1 MPGTVLSM
9 QNMYLVKKNHAN
21 PLEGDT
27 KPPEDS
33 ASMKFVVHQL
43 NLIPVFKI
51 FYRCFETAADYT
63 AEKDFLCLVVS

>member
-9 QNMYLVKKNHAN
+9 QNIYLVKKNYAN

-43 NLIPVFKI
+43 NNRIHMNLF
-51 FYRCFETAADYT
+51 RCE
-63 AEKDFLCLVVS
+63 EKLKTERTQP

>member
-9 QNMYLVKKNHAN
+9 QNMYLVKKNYAN
-21 PLEGDT
+21 PREGDT

-43 NLIPVFKI
+43 NNFIIYL
-51 FYRCFETAADYT
+51 
-63 AEKDFLCLVVS
+63 